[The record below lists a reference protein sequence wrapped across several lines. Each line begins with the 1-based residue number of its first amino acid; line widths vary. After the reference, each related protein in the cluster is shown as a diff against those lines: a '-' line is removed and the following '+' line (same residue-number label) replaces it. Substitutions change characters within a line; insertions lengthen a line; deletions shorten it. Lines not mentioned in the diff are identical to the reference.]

1 VKYRCVIFDLDGTLA
16 DTVSEL
22 AAAINRALDAEAS
35 VLPRVSVEYIR
46 SMQGN
51 SLENMLRNL
60 SDRAA
65 DGQNGAFGEK
75 FITGLTE
82 KVLGAFDMSRYGARP
97 YNGIEELLACLR
109 RKKLKLG
116 VLSNKPDRAAALE
129 AAALFP
135 RFEFDF
141 VRGVITGEPFKP
153 DPASVWNIL
162 AELDA
167 GTGST
172 ILVGDSATDM
182 KTALNA
188 ECLPVG
194 VSWGYFDAALLK
206 EAGARFIINEPEE
219 LLDLL

>member
-16 DTVSEL
+16 DTVGEL

-35 VLPRVSVEYIR
+35 VLPRVSVDYIR

-60 SDRAA
+60 SNSCP
-65 DGQNGAFGEK
+65 NGACGEQ
-75 FITGLTE
+75 FIAEMTE
-82 KVLGAFDMSRYGARP
+82 KVLDAFDMSRYGARP
-97 YNGIEELLACLR
+97 YKGIEGLLACLK

-129 AAALFP
+129 VAALFP

-141 VRGVITGEPFKP
+141 VRGVVSGEPFKP
-153 DPASVWNIL
+153 DPAAVWDVL
-162 AELDA
+162 AELDTGTA
-167 GTGST
+167 GTM
-172 ILVGDSATDM
+172 LVGDSATDI
-182 KTALNA
+182 KTALDA

-206 EAGARFIINEPEE
+206 EAGARFIINKPEE